1 MSFELCK
8 LSGGGLA
15 ELVESEVQYL
25 LQQFSNNNKK
35 IIIYLNI
42 F

>member
-1 MSFELCK
+1 MSFEMCK

-25 LQQFSNNNKK
+25 LQQFSG
-35 IIIYLNI
+35 
-42 F
+42 FDV